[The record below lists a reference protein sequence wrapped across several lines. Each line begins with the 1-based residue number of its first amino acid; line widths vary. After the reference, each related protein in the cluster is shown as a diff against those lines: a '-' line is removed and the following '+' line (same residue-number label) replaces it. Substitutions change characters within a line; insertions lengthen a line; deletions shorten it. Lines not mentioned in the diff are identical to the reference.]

1 MKNVKF
7 AQHYLHELNRNL
19 PGKQKQILPAS
30 CFKPDKRQRHLGAA
44 LQFQQD
50 NHDKKGTKHVPF
62 PKYWQEIKK
71 MKIQKLF
78 SVNVIDF
85 YIMDNN

>member
-1 MKNVKF
+1 MKNGKF

-30 CFKPDKRQRHLGAA
+30 FFKPDKRQRHLGAA

-50 NHDKKGTKHVPF
+50 NHDKKGTKHVPL
-62 PKYWQEIKK
+62 PKYCKK
-71 MKIQKLF
+71 LKNENSKIIF
-78 SVNVIDF
+78 C
-85 YIMDNN
+85 

>member
-30 CFKPDKRQRHLGAA
+30 FFKSDKRQRHLGAA

-50 NHDKKGTKHVPF
+50 NHDKKKEQKHVPF
-62 PKYWQEIKK
+62 PNTGENLK
-71 MKIQKLF
+71 
-78 SVNVIDF
+78 
-85 YIMDNN
+85 

>member
-7 AQHYLHELNRNL
+7 VQHYLHELNWNL
-19 PGKQKQILPAS
+19 PGKQILPAS
-30 CFKPDKRQRHLGAA
+30 FFKPDKRQRHLGAA

-71 MKIQKLF
+71 NENSKIIF
-78 SVNVIDF
+78 C
-85 YIMDNN
+85 

>member
-30 CFKPDKRQRHLGAA
+30 FFKPDKRQRHLGAA

-50 NHDKKGTKHVPF
+50 NHDKKGTKICPF
-62 PKYWQEIKK
+62 PQYWRELKNENS
-71 MKIQKLF
+71 KI
-78 SVNVIDF
+78 IF
-85 YIMDNN
+85 Y

>member
-30 CFKPDKRQRHLGAA
+30 FFKSDKRQRHLGAA

-50 NHDKKGTKHVPF
+50 NHDKKGTKTCPL
-62 PKYWQEIKK
+62 PQYWRELK

-78 SVNVIDF
+78 SINVTGF